1 MGAITG
7 QSSLIFVFHPIRLRK
22 KQGRADMLAAFS
34 TKDLEKKPSR
44 RTETFQAVST
54 NISSKMPTAFL
65 VQKAKEKKKKGVVGQ
80 NSRWK
85 GKAQAQSR
93 WPSCNA
99 TRLCTLPGPK
109 GKAVMNSLFSLL
121 RHLCFKVRLTTQTS
135 KMATSHCCVPSC
147 SNDSRYNK
155 YLSFHALPSDAK
167 TRAEWIVKIR
177 RDRTPNFEVGFDH
190 F

>member
-7 QSSLIFVFHPIRLRK
+7 QSSLI
-22 KQGRADMLAAFS
+22 
-34 TKDLEKKPSR
+34 
-44 RTETFQAVST
+44 ETFQKDWD
-54 NISSKMPTAFL
+54 IWSSFHQHFIQNAHGVPRK
-65 VQKAKEKKKKGVVGQ
+65 KSKGKKKKGVVGQ

-85 GKAQAQSR
+85 GKALAQSR
-93 WPSCNA
+93 WPRCNA

-109 GKAVMNSLFSLL
+109 GKVVMNSLFSLL

-135 KMATSHCCVPSC
+135 KIAALHCCVPSC